1 MTATVEGAGT
11 STARGFGVGRGIAA
25 GTRFTGIGADGT
37 EPGTEIELTE
47 IELTSTDTAGAVG
60 VEIAG
65 NAGAGSAGA
74 GISVGHPQP
83 PPAAVQGGHRWE
95 PTSPCT
101 PGCLPDAGALP
112 RVSTARVAARMVALT
127 LLVAVFALGAVV
139 LPLFDAHRRAR
150 ALRLIFRTVLRAIGV
165 RMVHTG
171 AERFDAG
178 PGTGGVL
185 VVANH
190 LSWLDIMVLGA
201 VQPVRMVAKREVRD
215 WPVLGA
221 VATRAGTLF
230 VDRARL
236 RGLPTLVA
244 DTARALRDG
253 AAVGLFPEGTTWCG
267 AAMGEFRRAGFQAA
281 VDAGV
286 AVRPVAQ
293 RMRLLDGTPTSM
305 GAFVGADTL
314 LDSILRVL
322 RLPGLLFEIEV
333 LPLLPSTDTDRRELA
348 YAARRA
354 VCAAT
359 GVSVAT
365 AAPPRTAS
373 PAARH
378 DQLRTAA

>member
-1 MTATVEGAGT
+1 MTATVEL
-11 STARGFGVGRGIAA
+11 SC
-25 GTRFTGIGADGT
+25 
-37 EPGTEIELTE
+37 
-47 IELTSTDTAGAVG
+47 TDTAGAGAVG
-60 VEIAG
+60 IEIAG
-65 NAGAGSAGA
+65 AGTAAGS
-74 GISVGHPQP
+74 GIGVGHPL
-83 PPAAVQGGHRWE
+83 PAPAVAQGGSSWE

-101 PGCLPDAGALP
+101 PCCLPDAGTLP
-112 RVSTARVAARMVALT
+112 RVGTVRVAARMAALSI
-127 LLVAVFALGAVV
+127 LVAAFALSAVV
-139 LPLFDAHRRAR
+139 LPLFGAPRRAR
-150 ALRLIFRTVLRAIGV
+150 ALRRIFRTVLRAIGV

-178 PGTGGVL
+178 PDTGGVL

-201 VQPVRMVAKREVRD
+201 VQPVRMVAKQEVRN

-236 RGLPTLVA
+236 RCLPSLVA
-244 DTARALRDG
+244 DTARALRGG

-322 RLPGLLFEIEV
+322 RLPGLVFEIEV
-333 LPLLPSTDTDRRELA
+333 LPLLPSTETDRRELA
-348 YAARRA
+348 HAARRA

-365 AAPPRTAS
+365 AVPPRAPS
-373 PAARH
+373 PVARN
-378 DQLRTAA
+378 DQLPTAA